1 LGKVNVVVYYPQQEE
16 PDAAPIARSL
26 WAKVAMTLKLQV
38 SVAKRLFAARPKR
51 YRNLELAQH

>member
-1 LGKVNVVVYYPQQEE
+1 MNVVVYYPQQEE